1 MKAAY
6 YGMISLVD
14 DSIGRVLQAL
24 RDKGIEDDTLILFT
38 ADHGELMGDHGL
50 LFKGPFHYDCL
61 IKAPMILQW
70 PGVVPKGARY
80 AQITEHV
87 DIMPTLLD
95 LAGAATPYGVQG
107 MSMAPILRGDQGAGR
122 EYALT
127 EFTCYDWGL
136 NLKTLT
142 GRDYKL
148 TYYAGEKFGEL
159 YDRNRDPNEFVNLWD
174 DPDSQDIKERLLRRL
189 LDRVI
194 QTEDTLPLRIGK
206 Y

>member
-1 MKAAY
+1 MA
-6 YGMISLVD
+6 GNED
-14 DSIGRVLQAL
+14 RNRIGPVGGGYCAHGFGASQFSRQFAVGNGFAVRDILQFSPHRVLEIRSGKYQ
-24 RDKGIEDDTLILFT
+24 GNVECGSFP
-38 ADHGELMGDHGL
+38 GEIFVELGDRSIDRIRSAV
-50 LFKGPFHYDCL
+50 F
-61 IKAPMILQW
+61 
-70 PGVVPKGARY
+70 VN
-80 AQITEHV
+80 
-87 DIMPTLLD
+87 
-95 LAGAATPYGVQG
+95 GVQG
-107 MSMAPILRGDQGAGR
+107 MSMAPILRGDGGAGR

-148 TYYAGEKFGEL
+148 TYYAGEQFGEL
-159 YDRNRDPNEFVNLWD
+159 YDRNRDPHEFVNLWD
-174 DPDSQDIKERLLRRL
+174 NPEYRPVREELLRRL